1 MEIPYFYD
9 KIPDEFVIDKEL
21 FLFYDQVNLVYKIDE
36 NEFTGGFINEH
47 DVEMVRRG
55 Q

>member
-1 MEIPYFYD
+1 MDIPCFQD
-9 KIPDEFVIDKEL
+9 KIPDQIVIDKEL
-21 FLFYDQVNLVYKIDE
+21 FLFYDQVNLVYKIVK

-47 DVEMVRRG
+47 DVEMVWRR